1 MIDYPPIAYDYRLV
15 QGRVCL
21 VQEKL
26 DGHNVR
32 AEFNKGEFK
41 LGSRR
46 WLIGSDS
53 DDAVFAAGAALFLA
67 EYADPLAKALVAA
80 KLGRAAVFGELYGS
94 ETHMKRVDY
103 GVGME
108 WAFFDILDVSR
119 KAFLEPREAMRILE
133 GAVPVPAYGIET
145 VDLNL
150 VNAIRADETPGKEGV
165 VIKPQRIRQ
174 PSLRLPYA
182 KAKTKW
188 FMGRFDDP

>member
-1 MIDYPPIAYDYRLV
+1 MTDYPSIAYDYCLV

-32 AEFNKGEFK
+32 VEFNKGEFK

-46 WLIGSDS
+46 QLIGSDS
-53 DDAVFAAGAALFLA
+53 GDAVFAAGAALFLA
-67 EYADPLAKALVAA
+67 KYADPLAKALTAA

-133 GAVPVPAYGIET
+133 GAVPVPAYDIET

-150 VNAIRADETPGKEGV
+150 VNAIRADETPEKEGV
-165 VIKPQRIRQ
+165 VIKPQRIRK

-188 FMGRFDDP
+188 FMGQFNDP

>member
-15 QGRVCL
+15 QGWVCL

-53 DDAVFAAGAALFLA
+53 DDAVFAVGAALFLA

-174 PSLRLPYA
+174 PSLRLPHA

-188 FMGRFDDP
+188 FMGQFDDP